1 MSNRIDLSIIIV
13 NWNVCDLLCACL
25 DSILG
30 QASLMTAHTWML
42 DDAGYAIEILVVDS
56 ASSDG
61 SAATVEREFP
71 AVRLWASETNLGYAG
86 GNNLGLRHSSGR
98 YALLLNPDTLVRR
111 GALRTMLDY
120 IEDHPQVG
128 VLGPR
133 LYYPAGAPT
142 NDTPGE
148 TQSSRRRFPTMGTAL
163 IESTF
168 LEQWFPHHP
177 ALKRYRVLDRSD
189 DAVCEVDWVT
199 GACLMVR
206 RAAIDQVGLI
216 DENYFMYSEELDW
229 QKRIRQAGWR
239 VVYLPQAEVIH
250 YEGKS
255 SEQVAAFRDIRFHKS
270 KILYFTRHHG
280 KRSGELLRYWLLFHF
295 RYKWSV
301 EAIKWLLGHKRALR
315 QQRMQ
320 VYRQVLQSRLRL

>member
-1 MSNRIDLSIIIV
+1 MSNWIDLSIIIV
-13 NWNVCDLLCACL
+13 NWNVCNLLCACL
-25 DSILG
+25 DSILA

-42 DDAGYAIEILVVDS
+42 DDTGYAIEILVVDS

-86 GNNLGLRHSSGR
+86 GNNLGLRHSKGR
-98 YALLLNPDTLVRR
+98 YVLLLNPDTVVCP

-120 IEDHPQVG
+120 LDDHPEVG

-133 LYYPAGAPT
+133 LYYPADAPANGA
-142 NDTPGE
+142 PGE
-148 TQSSRRRFPTMGTAL
+148 TQSSRRRFPTLFTAL

-168 LEQWFPHHP
+168 LERWFPRHP
-177 ALKRYRVLDRSD
+177 ALKRYRVLDQPD
-189 DAVCEVDWVT
+189 DAICEVDWVT

-206 RAAIDQVGLI
+206 RTAIDQAGLI
-216 DENYFMYSEELDW
+216 DESYFMYSEELDW

-255 SEQVAAFRDIRFHKS
+255 SEQAAAFRDIRFQKS
-270 KILYFTRHHG
+270 KILYFKKHHG
-280 KRSGELLRYWLLFHF
+280 PLTGELLRHWLLFHY
-295 RYKWSV
+295 RYEWSV
-301 EAIKWLLGHKRALR
+301 EAVKWLLGHKRALR

-320 VYRQVLQSRLRL
+320 MYAQVLQSRLRL